1 MKPLS
6 DVKKQKQNLIKIFL
20 LVALLST
27 GISLVANYITGDT
40 KKGLILIIGLIC
52 ISLVA
57 FFYFIDYLGQSSNEM
72 EIESAILI
80 DKDKKP
86 IPIDRFRFSEDFTN
100 IVHSVLSENKAY
112 ESLWQ
117 NSFTRTDNHLF
128 KDNGFV
134 NEFLEYL
141 YVNWISLQLNSY
153 FSKHDKDATEIVGRE
168 QIPYVLIK
176 NRVIEL
182 ITKPYYEREKFQKTS
197 KTKKPDDGEI
207 VYLYGENKVVY
218 NKLAIELPR
227 KSKVFREGN
236 ALFIKNRNFIIGFES
251 SFEGYTAVLPRYFER
266 FYMNRSMDDTDSFL
280 VRMKLSIKLKPFFL
294 FSVRD
299 WKYLGWLDQLESEFI
314 KYFSFDSF
322 IEKVGFEQA
331 TTEHILFLNGLR
343 KDNNDEAREKSE
355 DRNGKRKIKEIKIIK
370 LDEDNDSK

>member
-6 DVKKQKQNLIKIFL
+6 DVKKQKQNLIKNFL

-27 GISLVANYITGDT
+27 GISLVANYVTGET
-40 KKGLILIIGLIC
+40 KKCLILFIGLIC
-52 ISLVA
+52 ISLVSL
-57 FFYFIDYLGQSSNEM
+57 FYFIDYLGQSSSEM
-72 EIESAILI
+72 EIKTAIII
-80 DKDKKP
+80 DKEKKP
-86 IPIDRFRFSEDFTN
+86 IPINRFSFSEDFTN

-117 NSFTRTDNHLF
+117 DSFMRTNNHLF

-134 NEFLEYL
+134 NEFFEYL

-153 FSKHDKDATEIVGRE
+153 FSIYDKDATEIVGRE
-168 QIPYVLIK
+168 QIPNVLIK

-182 ITKPYYEREKFQKTS
+182 ITKPYNEREKFQKTS
-197 KTKKPDDGEI
+197 KTKNTDDGEI
-207 VYLYGENKVVY
+207 VYLYGENEVVY

-236 ALFIKNRNFIIGFES
+236 ALVIKNRNFIIGFES

-266 FYMNRSMDDTDSFL
+266 FYMSRSNDDTDSYL
-280 VRMKLSIKLKPFFL
+280 VRMKLSVKLKPFFL

-299 WKYLGWLDQLESEFI
+299 WKYLGWLDQLESEFV

-322 IEKVGFEQA
+322 ITKVGFEQA
-331 TTEHILFLNGLR
+331 ATEHILFLNGLR
-343 KDNNDEAREKSE
+343 KDKNGEAREKSE
-355 DRNGKRKIKEIKIIK
+355 DKNGRKKIKEIKIIK
-370 LDEDNDSK
+370 LDENND